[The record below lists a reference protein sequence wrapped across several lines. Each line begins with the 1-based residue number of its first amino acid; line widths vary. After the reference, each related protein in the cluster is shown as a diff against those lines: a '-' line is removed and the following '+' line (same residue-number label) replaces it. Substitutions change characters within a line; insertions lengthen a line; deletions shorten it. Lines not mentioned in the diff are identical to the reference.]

1 GADGRAARLPVAAGG
16 RGAGARVKVEAPL
29 HRSLGLTDAERDLI
43 EDKLEREPNHVELA
57 MFAAMWSEHCS
68 YKSSKVHLRTLPT
81 RGPQVLVG
89 PGQDAGVVDLGDGTA
104 CVFKIESHSHPSAI
118 EPFQGAATGVGG
130 IIRDVLSMGARPVAL
145 LDPLR
150 FGPLD
155 DARNRFLFSGV
166 VAGIGQYGNSI
177 GVPTVGGEVKFA
189 PCHGPNPTVNVMC
202 VGLAKA
208 ERLLGRRK
216 GGAGNILL
224 LIGAATGRDGIG
236 GVSVLASRTL
246 EDDAHEARP
255 SVQIADPF
263 TEKLLIDA
271 CLELAD
277 RELLDGLQ
285 DLGGA
290 GLT

>member
-1 GADGRAARLPVAAGG
+1 QLALC
-16 RGAGARVKVEAPL
+16 RGA
-29 HRSLGLTDAERDLI
+29 
-43 EDKLEREPNHVELA
+43 
-57 MFAAMWSEHCS
+57 
-68 YKSSKVHLRTLPT
+68 
-81 RGPQVLVG
+81 
-89 PGQDAGVVDLGDGTA
+89 
-104 CVFKIESHSHPSAI
+104 
-118 EPFQGAATGVGG
+118 
-130 IIRDVLSMGARPVAL
+130 
-145 LDPLR
+145 
-150 FGPLD
+150 
-155 DARNRFLFSGV
+155 
-166 VAGIGQYGNSI
+166 
-177 GVPTVGGEVKFA
+177 
-189 PCHGPNPTVNVMC
+189 NPTVNVMC
-202 VGLAKA
+202 VGLARG

-236 GVSVLASRTL
+236 GGSVLASRTL

-290 GLT
+290 GLTCAVSETAARRGLGADVDLDQVALREPGMNPFEILTSESQERMLAVVRPEDVEAIREVCLRWGLAATPVAKLRGGGQLYVRHGKTVVAKVPARALAEAGPVYERPVR